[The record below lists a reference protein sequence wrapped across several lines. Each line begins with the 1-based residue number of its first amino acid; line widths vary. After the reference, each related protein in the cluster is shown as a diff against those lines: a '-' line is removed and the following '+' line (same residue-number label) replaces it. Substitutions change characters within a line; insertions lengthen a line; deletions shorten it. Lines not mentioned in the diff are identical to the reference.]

1 MPVGRVGRRGMPVLS
16 SRYECLRGCKIR
28 AHGADRSLRE
38 HFSAPKKGYVCNRLA
53 ARIDGHLRAAEGAR
67 ARLNYPLNYPK
78 ECWPDRHFIWLG
90 PQQAVI
96 LPEFHA
102 ILLPR
107 SNPSLIAQSRPIG
120 PA

>member
-1 MPVGRVGRRGMPVLS
+1 MNVSAAAKSEHTVQTA
-16 SRYECLRGCKIR
+16 RYVSISVRQKR
-28 AHGADRSLRE
+28 ATS
-38 HFSAPKKGYVCNRLA
+38 VIRLA

>member
-1 MPVGRVGRRGMPVLS
+1 MNVSAAAKSEDTVQTARYLS
-16 SRYECLRGCKIR
+16 ISGT
-28 AHGADRSLRE
+28 
-38 HFSAPKKGYVCNRLA
+38 PKKRYVCNPVSGA
-53 ARIDGHLRAAEGAR
+53 HDGHVRAAEGAR
-67 ARLNYPLNYPK
+67 ARLNYPK

-102 ILLPR
+102 ILLSR